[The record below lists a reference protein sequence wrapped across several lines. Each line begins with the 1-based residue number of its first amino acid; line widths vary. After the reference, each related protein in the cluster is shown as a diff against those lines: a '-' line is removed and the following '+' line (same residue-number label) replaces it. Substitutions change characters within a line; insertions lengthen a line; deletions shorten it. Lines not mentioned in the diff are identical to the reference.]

1 MKHANM
7 GKSKRQAS
15 DGTHTHYIIH
25 IRHTHCIIHI
35 PHPTNHFHLMPR
47 GQAVAVG
54 GSAKQTD
61 KTIVFLLKKVRPLH
75 VKYYLELEKQAPP
88 SPDMRNRIR

>member
-1 MKHANM
+1 
-7 GKSKRQAS
+7 
-15 DGTHTHYIIH
+15 
-25 IRHTHCIIHI
+25 
-35 PHPTNHFHLMPR
+35 MPR

-88 SPDMRNRIR
+88 LPGHAQSHSMTKAQMAASHSQT